1 MMKIIN
7 GINLTQTVENIS
19 LKFNEWKSKREA
31 KEPNGVLETRF
42 NSSVET
48 KKPYMEK
55 EFIDKSK
62 QYGLNLNFK

>member
-1 MMKIIN
+1 MKIIS
-7 GINLTQTVENIS
+7 GINLSKTAENIS

-42 NSSVET
+42 TNSVET

-62 QYGLNLNFK
+62 QHGLNLNFK

>member
-1 MMKIIN
+1 MKMIS
-7 GINLTQTVENIS
+7 GINLTKTVENIN

-31 KEPNGVLETRF
+31 KEPSGVFETRF
-42 NSSVET
+42 SNSVET